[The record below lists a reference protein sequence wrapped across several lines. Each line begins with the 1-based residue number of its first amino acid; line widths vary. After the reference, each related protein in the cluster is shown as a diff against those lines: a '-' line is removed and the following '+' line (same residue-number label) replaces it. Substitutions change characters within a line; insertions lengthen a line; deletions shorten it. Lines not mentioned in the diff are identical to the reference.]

1 MPLSEHEERALQEI
15 ARHLS
20 EEDPKFVA
28 TVSNQSPVK
37 VHLRRLRWAAVGFVA
52 GLVLLLGLT
61 FNLVFGLVGFGLM
74 LASVVTA
81 VGAIRNLSGGGS
93 RILDEFR
100 RAFGRQEHDG
110 SR

>member
-1 MPLSEHEERALQEI
+1 MPLSEHEERALEEI

-61 FNLVFGLVGFGLM
+61 FNLGFGLVGFGLM

-81 VGAIRNLSGGGS
+81 VGAIRNLTGGGS
-93 RILDEFR
+93 RIVDEFR
-100 RAFGRQEHDG
+100 RAFGRQEHDET
-110 SR
+110 R